1 MLTFVDVKF
10 ISIARVYREALE
22 DKGPFRSANILQI
35 ANVVRRVVLLLFL
48 LCFKTVVRDET
59 SLLATKTIQTR
70 CQVFS
75 VNGSIICQLCCTID
89 VINSIWQNS
98 FKFGRQ

>member
-59 SLLATKTIQTR
+59 SKMFLLFFTHYQ
-70 CQVFS
+70 
-75 VNGSIICQLCCTID
+75 N
-89 VINSIWQNS
+89 NSNS
-98 FKFGRQ
+98 LPGLLG